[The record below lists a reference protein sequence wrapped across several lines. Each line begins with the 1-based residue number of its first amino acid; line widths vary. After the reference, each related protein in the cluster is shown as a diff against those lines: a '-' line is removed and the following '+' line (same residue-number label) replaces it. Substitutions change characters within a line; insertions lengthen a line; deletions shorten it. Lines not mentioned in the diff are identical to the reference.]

1 MDRVR
6 YRCEDEISSYF
17 SSDFYLTFIESRF
30 FVKYLTAIPLLLG
43 MTISFIGCSDT
54 APTKKQKE
62 AAAKDIP
69 AIDLPEKTLKS
80 LFEVEKGYTLLSLKD
95 FKEFHGKTQQSTETP
110 TWTEKA
116 GVISCTGNPK
126 GYLYSLTRYGNF
138 SVRLEFRFPET
149 SQKNENPNTGFLFY
163 ITGENRI
170 WPKCL
175 EVQGKFAEMA
185 HIKSN
190 SKEITLD
197 VTDNQ
202 AARKQAR
209 RPVGEWNSI
218 EVISKDGTLTSVLN
232 GTPIA
237 SCKPSELKAGYF
249 GIQSEG
255 NPVEFRNIRIQ
266 KLTD

>member
-1 MDRVR
+1 M
-6 YRCEDEISSYF
+6 
-17 SSDFYLTFIESRF
+17 
-30 FVKYLTAIPLLLG
+30 KYLPLFLIL
-43 MTISFIGCSDT
+43 SSVAFLAIGCSGDS
-54 APTKKQKE
+54 PTEKQKE
-62 AAAKDIP
+62 EAAKDVP
-69 AIDLPEKTLKS
+69 AIDLPEKTLES
-80 LFEVEKGYTLLSLKD
+80 LFEVEKGYTLLTLKD
-95 FKEFHGKTQQSTETP
+95 FKEFQGKASKSATEP
-110 TWTEKA
+110 TWTETA

-126 GYLYSLTRYGNF
+126 GYLYSLKSYSNF
-138 SVRLEFRFPET
+138 SVRLEYRFPET
-149 SQKNENPNTGFLFY
+149 SQKNDNPNTGFLFY

-190 SKEITLD
+190 SKEITLE

-202 AARKQAR
+202 VAREMAR

-218 EVISKDGTLTSVLN
+218 EVISKDGALTSVLN

-237 SCKPSELKAGYF
+237 SCKPSELKDGYF

-255 NPVEFRNIRIQ
+255 DVVEFRNIRIQ